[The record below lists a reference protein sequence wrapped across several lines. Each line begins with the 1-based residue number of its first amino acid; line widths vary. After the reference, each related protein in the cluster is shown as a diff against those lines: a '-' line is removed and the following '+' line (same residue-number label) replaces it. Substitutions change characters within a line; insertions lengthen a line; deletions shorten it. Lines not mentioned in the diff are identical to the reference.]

1 MLCEVPHTIC
11 NAHALLFKT
20 GLYCCPFDVL
30 RGHLPTCEKGKL
42 KFLLKWAVQI
52 VYKLLLWKY
61 GL

>member
-1 MLCEVPHTIC
+1 
-11 NAHALLFKT
+11 
-20 GLYCCPFDVL
+20 L